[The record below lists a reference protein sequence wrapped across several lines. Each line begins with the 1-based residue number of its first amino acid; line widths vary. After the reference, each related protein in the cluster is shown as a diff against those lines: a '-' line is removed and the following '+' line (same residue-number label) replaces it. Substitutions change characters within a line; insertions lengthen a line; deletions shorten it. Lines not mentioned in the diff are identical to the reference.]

1 MGFFVVIITIIIII
15 IIIIIT
21 IITTLEVKTSCW
33 MSVLKDGLS
42 LIRLTLFYKVM
53 LYGNPF
59 VCTFCLVSSTITER
73 TSRWTT
79 AIIHKIWTT
88 ISHFDVCWPFTA
100 AWFPVKTD
108 LPADLTVCY
117 SGVNSIH
124 ESRLLRRYH
133 TCHKVDTKVGIL
145 VPADPSKRN
154 HPKSTVT
161 GMVVI
166 WVRYLSVSCI
176 ETHVILAFCS
186 KMKYNRP
193 FYSCGLSTLAF
204 EWMWA

>member
-1 MGFFVVIITIIIII
+1 MGFLVIIIIII

-59 VCTFCLVSSTITER
+59 VCTFCLVSSSITER
-73 TSRWTT
+73 TSRCTT
-79 AIIHKIWTT
+79 TIIHKIWTT

-124 ESRLLRRYH
+124 ESRRLRRHH
-133 TCHKVDTKVGIL
+133 TCHKVDTKLAFLSQRTPQNGTILVEDHCHRNGCDLGTLSFCQLYWDSRNSGIL
-145 VPADPSKRN
+145 
-154 HPKSTVT
+154 
-161 GMVVI
+161 
-166 WVRYLSVSCI
+166 
-176 ETHVILAFCS
+176 
-186 KMKYNRP
+186 
-193 FYSCGLSTLAF
+193 
-204 EWMWA
+204 

>member
-1 MGFFVVIITIIIII
+1 MGFLVIII

-73 TSRWTT
+73 TSRCTT
-79 AIIHKIWTT
+79 KIIHKIWTT

-100 AWFPVKTD
+100 AWCPVKTH

-117 SGVNSIH
+117 SGVNSINPGG
-124 ESRLLRRYH
+124 
-133 TCHKVDTKVGIL
+133 CVGITP
-145 VPADPSKRN
+145 VIRWTRSWHSCPSGPLKTE
-154 HPKSTVT
+154 PSWSKSTVT
-161 GMVVI
+161 G
-166 WVRYLSVSCI
+166 RYGCDLGKLSFCQLYWDSRNYG
-176 ETHVILAFCS
+176 IL
-186 KMKYNRP
+186 
-193 FYSCGLSTLAF
+193 
-204 EWMWA
+204 